1 MQVLAISFGREG
13 GNCDILAKK
22 ALLGAKAAGCDV
34 RFINTNNL
42 IIERCINCTACDK
55 LFYSGATDAKLC
67 TRPDDF
73 RFVRDAIM
81 DSDGCIFVAPVY
93 SVGVTG
99 QYKNL
104 LDRMGASHD
113 RAFMIADNEKRLAE
127 GKPGV
132 DPRLFKD
139 RPVAFIPV
147 GGARTPGWT
156 SLGLPMM
163 HLLGVSNQMVPV
175 DYMEGYGMGD
185 RVNPL
190 LDKPYIDRV
199 FQLGKNVGEQVG
211 LKPEEMTWR
220 GEWEG
225 VCPCCHGT
233 TLTYRGEGTTVECTV
248 CGSIGDLKIVDGK
261 IKVEYPAEQIARS
274 RYKIGGLIEHHEE
287 ILNMINSHIR
297 VMKEHGDELPALK
310 AELEGIVSDKPEKR
324 TIIKKVD

>member
-1 MQVLAISFGREG
+1 MQVLAVSFGREG

-22 ALLGAKAAGCDV
+22 ALLGAKAAGCEV

-42 IIERCINCTACDK
+42 IIERCTNCTACDK
-55 LFYSGATDAKLC
+55 VFDKGADAKLC
-67 TRPDDF
+67 QRPDDF

-81 DSDGCIFVAPVY
+81 DADGCIFVAPVY

-113 RAFMIADNEKRLAE
+113 RAAMVAADRQRKAE

-139 RPVAFIPV
+139 RPVAYIPV

-156 SLGLPMM
+156 AMGLPMM
-163 HLLGVSNQMVPV
+163 HLLGVSNQMIPV

-185 RVNPL
+185 RVSPFF
-190 LDKPYIDRV
+190 DQPYMDRV

-211 LKPEEMTWR
+211 LEREKMVWR
-220 GEWEG
+220 GDWEG
-225 VCPCCHGT
+225 VCPSCHGT
-233 TLTYRGEGTTVECTV
+233 TLTYRGDGTKVECTV
-248 CGSIGDLKIVDGK
+248 CGSIGDLSIEDGK
-261 IKVEYPAEQIARS
+261 IKVTYPADEIARG
-274 RYKIGGLIEHHEE
+274 RYQPGGLVEHYEE
-287 ILNMINSHIR
+287 IQSM
-297 VMKEHGDELPALK
+297 MKNFMKVFNERGAEIPEFEKELDFIK
-310 AELEGIVSDKPEKR
+310 SDKPEKR
-324 TIIKKVD
+324 TILKKLN

>member
-1 MQVLAISFGREG
+1 MQVLAISFGRRD

-34 RFINTNNL
+34 KFINTNNL
-42 IIERCINCTACDK
+42 IIERCTNCGACDK
-55 LFYSGATDAKLC
+55 VFDKGADAKLC
-67 TRPDDF
+67 QRPDDF

-81 DSDGCIFVAPVY
+81 DADGCIFVAPVY

-113 RAFMIADNEKRLAE
+113 RAAMMAADKQRKEA
-127 GKPGV
+127 GQPGV

-163 HLLGVSNQMVPV
+163 HLLGVSNLMIPV

-185 RVNPL
+185 RVSPL
-190 LDKPYIDRV
+190 LDQPYMDRV
-199 FQLGKNVGEQVG
+199 FQLGKNVGEQAG
-211 LKPEEMTWR
+211 LKREEIEWR
-220 GEWEG
+220 GDWEG
-225 VCPCCHGT
+225 VCPGCHGT
-233 TLTYRGEGTTVECTV
+233 TLTYRGDGTKVECTV
-248 CGSIGDLKIVDGK
+248 CGSIGDLSIEDGK
-261 IKVEYPAEQIARS
+261 IKVNYPADQIARG
-274 RYKIGGLIEHHEE
+274 RYQVGGLVEHYEE
-287 ILNMINSHIR
+287 IQSMVQRFLA
-297 VMKEHGDELPALK
+297 VMKDCGDKIPELAK
-310 AELEGIVSDKPEKR
+310 ELDEIEETKPEHRTMLKR
-324 TIIKKVD
+324 V

>member
-1 MQVLAISFGREG
+1 MQVLAISFGRRG

-22 ALLGAKAAGCDV
+22 ALLGAKAAGCEV
-34 RFINTNNL
+34 KFINTNNL
-42 IIERCINCTACDK
+42 IIERCTNCTACDK
-55 LFYSGATDAKLC
+55 VFDKGADAKLC
-67 TRPDDF
+67 QRPDDF

-81 DSDGCIFVAPVY
+81 DADGCIFVAPVY

-113 RAFMIADNEKRLAE
+113 RAAMMAADKQRKAE

-156 SLGLPMM
+156 SMGLPMM
-163 HLLGVSNQMVPV
+163 HLLGVSNQMIPV

-185 RVNPL
+185 RVSPL
-190 LDKPYIDRV
+190 LDQAYMDRV
-199 FQLGKNVGEQVG
+199 FRLGKNVGEQAG
-211 LKPEEMTWR
+211 IPREKMEWR
-220 GEWEG
+220 GDWEG

-233 TLTYRGEGTTVECTV
+233 TLTYRGDGTKVECTV
-248 CGSIGDLKIVDGK
+248 CGSIGDLAIEDGK
-261 IKVEYPAEQIARS
+261 IKVHYPAEELARG
-274 RYKIGGLIEHHEE
+274 RYQPGGLVEHYEE
-287 ILNMINSHIR
+287 IQSMVQRFIA
-297 VMKEHGDELPALK
+297 VMKDCGDKIPELAK
-310 AELEGIVSDKPEKR
+310 ELDEIEETKPEHRTMLKR
-324 TIIKKVD
+324 V

>member
-42 IIERCINCTACDK
+42 IIDRCTMCGACDK
-55 LFYSGATDAKLC
+55 LFDKGLSDAKLC

-113 RAFMIADNEKRLAE
+113 RAGMIKANEERLAE
-127 GKPGV
+127 GKPGL

-139 RPVAFIPV
+139 RPVAYIPV
-147 GGARTPGWT
+147 GGARTAGWT
-156 SLGLPMM
+156 AMGLPMM

-175 DYMEGYGMGD
+175 DYMEGFGMGD

-190 LDKPYIDRV
+190 LDKPFMERV
-199 FQLGKNVGEQVG
+199 FKLGRNVGEQVG
-211 LKPEEMTWR
+211 LKPEDMEWR
-220 GEWEG
+220 GDSEG
-225 VCPCCHGT
+225 VCPSCHGT
-233 TLTYRGEGTTVECTV
+233 TLTYRGEGNTVECTV
-248 CGSIGDLKIVDGK
+248 CGSIGTLNVVDGQIK
-261 IKVEYPAEQIARS
+261 ISYTPEEVARA
-274 RYKIGGLIEHHEE
+274 RYRIGGLIEHQEE
-287 ILNMINSHIR
+287 IGDMRNSYMR
-297 VMKEHGDELPALK
+297 VMKEHGDEIPELLK
-310 AELEGIVSDKPEKR
+310 ELNFIESDKPEKR
-324 TIIKKVD
+324 TILKKVD